1 MTSEGRRRRI
11 AAKALDDP
19 LADLRWSDLGGPAV
33 AEDLQEA
40 GLEDEIVVA
49 VPAVGEVLGD
59 FLPFGGRE
67 LLVEEGVKLFDAV
80 VTVHRDSPHS
90 ARGAV
95 RSAAIPRSRARSYR
109 RCWRNFRPRCRRDLA
124 VR

>member
-1 MTSEGRRRRI
+1 MTSGGQRRRI

-19 LADLRWSDLGGPAV
+19 LADLRRSDLGG
-33 AEDLQEA
+33 
-40 GLEDEIVVA
+40 
-49 VPAVGEVLGD
+49 PAVGEVLGD

-67 LLVEEGVKLFDAV
+67 LLVEEGVELFDAV

-109 RCWRNFRPRCRRDLA
+109 RCWRNFRPR
-124 VR
+124 